1 MKRVLFV
8 CVHNSGRSQ
17 MAEALLNRMAD
28 GKAVAESAGTEP
40 TEAVN
45 PNAVKAMQELGIDIS
60 TARPKLLTQEM
71 VDRADRV
78 ITMGCS
84 VEESCP
90 ALFLPNVEDWGLE
103 DPAGK
108 PLEKVRGIRDEI
120 VRRVQA
126 LLQETQATPAP

>member
-1 MKRVLFV
+1 MKRILFV

-17 MAEALLNRMAD
+17 MAEVLLNGMAG

-40 TEAVN
+40 GEAVN
-45 PNAVKAMQELGIDIS
+45 PVAVKAMAELGLDMS
-60 TARPKLLTQEM
+60 GARPKLLTQEM

-78 ITMGCS
+78 IIMGCS

-103 DPAGK
+103 DPSGK
-108 PLEKVRGIRDEI
+108 ALEKVREIRDEI
-120 VRRVQA
+120 ARRMRA
-126 LLQETQATPAP
+126 LLEDL

>member
-1 MKRVLFV
+1 MKRILFV

-17 MAEALLNRMAD
+17 MAEVLLNGMAG

-40 TEAVN
+40 GEAVN
-45 PNAVKAMQELGIDIS
+45 PVAVKAMAELGLDMS
-60 TARPKLLTQEM
+60 GARPKLLTQEM

-103 DPAGK
+103 DPSGK
-108 PLEKVRGIRDEI
+108 ALKKVREIRDEI
-120 VRRVQA
+120 ARRMRA
-126 LLQETQATPAP
+126 LLEDL

>member
-1 MKRVLFV
+1 MKRILFV

-17 MAEALLNRMAD
+17 MAEVLLNSMAG

-40 TEAVN
+40 GEAVN
-45 PNAVKAMQELGIDIS
+45 PVAVKAMAELGLDMS
-60 TARPKLLTQEM
+60 GARPKLLTQEM

-103 DPAGK
+103 DPSGK
-108 PLEKVRGIRDEI
+108 ALKKVREIRDEI
-120 VRRVQA
+120 ARRMRA
-126 LLQETQATPAP
+126 LLEDL

>member
-1 MKRVLFV
+1 MKRILFV

-17 MAEALLNRMAD
+17 MAEVLLNGMAG

-40 TEAVN
+40 GEAVN
-45 PNAVKAMQELGIDIS
+45 PVAVKAMAELGLDMS
-60 TARPKLLTQEM
+60 GARPKLLTQEM

-90 ALFLPNVEDWGLE
+90 ALFLPKVEDWGLE
-103 DPAGK
+103 DPSGK
-108 PLEKVRGIRDEI
+108 ALEKVREIRDEI
-120 VRRVQA
+120 ARRMRA
-126 LLQETQATPAP
+126 LLEDL

>member
-1 MKRVLFV
+1 
-8 CVHNSGRSQ
+8 
-17 MAEALLNRMAD
+17 MAEVLLNSMAG

-40 TEAVN
+40 GEAVN
-45 PNAVKAMQELGIDIS
+45 PVAVKAMAELGLDMS
-60 TARPKLLTQEM
+60 GARPKLLTQEM

-103 DPAGK
+103 DPSGK
-108 PLEKVRGIRDEI
+108 ALEKVREIRDEI
-120 VRRVQA
+120 ARRMRA
-126 LLQETQATPAP
+126 LLEDL

>member
-17 MAEALLNRMAD
+17 MAAALLNQMAG

-40 TEAVN
+40 GKVVN
-45 PNAVKAMQELGIDIS
+45 PNAVKAMAELGMDLS
-60 TARPKLLTQEM
+60 GARPKLLTQEM

-90 ALFLPNVEDWGLE
+90 AVFLPNVEDWGLE

-108 PLEKVRGIRDEI
+108 PLDKVREIRDEI

-126 LLQETQATPAP
+126 LLREVQATPGL

>member
-17 MAEALLNRMAD
+17 MAEALLNHMAG

-45 PNAVKAMQELGIDIS
+45 PNAVKAMAELGIDIS
-60 TARPKLLTQEM
+60 RARPKLLTQEM

-90 ALFLPNVEDWGLE
+90 AIFLPNVEDWGLE

-120 VRRVQA
+120 VLRIQA
-126 LLQETQATPAP
+126 LLQEIQATPGL

>member
-17 MAEALLNRMAD
+17 MAEALFNRLAE
-28 GKAVAESAGTEP
+28 GRGAAESAGTEP
-40 TEAVN
+40 GGAVN
-45 PNAVKAMQELGIDIS
+45 PNAVRAMAELGIDIS
-60 TARPKLLTQEM
+60 GARPKILTQEM

-103 DPAGK
+103 DPAGQ

-120 VRRVQA
+120 AGRIRG
-126 LLQETQATPAP
+126 LLRELS

>member
-1 MKRVLFV
+1 MKRILFV

-17 MAEALLNRMAD
+17 MAEVLLNSMAG

-40 TEAVN
+40 GEAVN
-45 PNAVKAMQELGIDIS
+45 PVAVKAMAELGLDMS
-60 TARPKLLTQEM
+60 GARPKLLTQEM

-78 ITMGCS
+78 IIMGCS

-103 DPAGK
+103 DPSGK
-108 PLEKVRGIRDEI
+108 ALEKVREIRDEI
-120 VRRVQA
+120 ARRMRA
-126 LLQETQATPAP
+126 LLEDL